1 MKKKNDVKFIIY
13 QSLYIFIIC
22 VIAIKGASIDL
33 TEVEER
39 RMKGETLAEI
49 DTVDNVV
56 MDKKEFAEY
65 IKLAPG
71 QLVVT
76 QAEYDKNQQIYKP
89 ITETTGPVFTSNF
102 PAPEKRPDEIINQN
116 PEQRPDK
123 DIKINIIDYANK
135 LNLTQFT
142 VVSVNNPFDQP
153 MEFAGKTI
161 PAKSASSITLGGDN
175 TLVMKVG
182 SSTATINIKPNQK
195 PAISISRLTPMNEDT
210 KVTTLQR
217 TTCYR
222 VTISDDYPDQ
232 LDVKFSNGVTV
243 KEVRKKIYDVILNAF
258 GSIASFDNFTDG
270 KSSPYSLGFTVTVT
284 DKLAKHVQTG
294 QQQFIFGEW

>member
-39 RMKGETLAEI
+39 RMKGETIAEI

-56 MDKKEFAEY
+56 IDRKEFAEY
-65 IKLAPG
+65 IKLNPG

-76 QAEYDKNQQIYKP
+76 QAEYDRNQQQYKP
-89 ITETTGPVFTSNF
+89 ITETTGPIFTSNF
-102 PAPEKRPDEIINQN
+102 PPPEKRPDEITNQN

-142 VVSVNNPFDQP
+142 SVSVNNPFDLP

-161 PAKSASSITLGGDN
+161 PPKSASSIILGGDN

-182 SSTATINIKPNQK
+182 SSTAAINIKPNQK
-195 PAISISRLTPMNEDT
+195 PAISITRLTPMNEDT

-243 KEVRKKIYDVILNAF
+243 KEAGKKIYDVTLNAF
-258 GSIASFDNFTDG
+258 GSIASFDNFTEG

>member
-56 MDKKEFAEY
+56 IDKKEFAGY
-65 IKLAPG
+65 IKLSPG

-76 QAEYDKNQQIYKP
+76 KEEYDKNTQEFTPVNISTGQLY
-89 ITETTGPVFTSNF
+89 TTNNPDPVTR
-102 PAPEKRPDEIINQN
+102 PEEIIKEN
-116 PEQRPDK
+116 PERPDK
-123 DIKINIIDYANK
+123 DIKINISDYANK

-142 VVSVNNPFDQP
+142 AVSVNNPFDQA
-153 MEFAGKTI
+153 MEFAGRNI
-161 PAKSASSITLGGDN
+161 PPKSAGSITLGGDN
-175 TLVMKVG
+175 VMVMKVG

-195 PAISISRLTPMNEDT
+195 PVISFNRIATMNDET

-222 VTISDDYPDQ
+222 VTITDDFPDQ

-243 KEVRKKIYDVILNAF
+243 KEVGKKIYDVTLNAF
-258 GSIASFDNFTDG
+258 SSIASFDNFTDG